1 MLSFLKRSKSII
13 KIAFI
18 NIFLLLAINFQVA
31 AEINFKPL
39 FENHERDLSL
49 RLLDVI
55 PELNTL
61 SVGNDDASNI
71 ISEI

>member
-39 FENHERDLSL
+39 FENPERDLSL